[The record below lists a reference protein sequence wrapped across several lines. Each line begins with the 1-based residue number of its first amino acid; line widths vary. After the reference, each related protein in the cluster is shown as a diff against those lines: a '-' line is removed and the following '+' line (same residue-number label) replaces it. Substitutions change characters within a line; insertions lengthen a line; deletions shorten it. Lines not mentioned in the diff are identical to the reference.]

1 MCPLGQGQVG
11 DPALLRSS
19 DRPHGVHKAAERN
32 AAPPRRSRARL
43 RGATPW
49 VGHTAGVETE
59 TQPRPRYRTSLGLG
73 HLVLGVIALVL
84 GALLVDA
91 VEGEPVLTAAGWVL
105 GVLGGYSV
113 LTAAV
118 ARGVQLFHDA

>member
-32 AAPPRRSRARL
+32 AAPRRRSRARL

-59 TQPRPRYRTSLGLG
+59 TQPRPRYRASLGLG

-91 VEGEPVLTAAGWVL
+91 VEGDPVFTAAGWVL
-105 GVLGGYSV
+105 GVLGAYSV